1 LGDDSEA
8 FAWLERGLEQRD
20 PKMAFLP
27 VELKWNDVRSNPRF
41 QEIVKRG
48 GVGS

>member
-1 LGDDSEA
+1 
-8 FAWLERGLEQRD
+8 
-20 PKMAFLP
+20 MAFLP

-48 GVGS
+48 GFGS